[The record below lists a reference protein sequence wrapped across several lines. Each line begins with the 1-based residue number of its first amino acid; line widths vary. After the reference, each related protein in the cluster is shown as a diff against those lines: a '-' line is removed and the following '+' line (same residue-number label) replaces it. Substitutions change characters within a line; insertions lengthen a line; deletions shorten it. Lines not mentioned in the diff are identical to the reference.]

1 VVNRGTEQ
9 TGSADPE
16 AKTFVLVH
24 GGAHGAWAF
33 ERLAALLIQEGH
45 HVVARDLPGHG
56 LGARFPRSYTTR
68 PVNPRDFATEP
79 SPIAHLTL
87 GDYCDQVI
95 DTVRRLAQ
103 RTPHR
108 RIILLGHSMAGLV
121 LNQVGEAVPE
131 LIDRLVYLS
140 AWMTADGTSFSDYMD
155 APEFSTGLIP
165 SVLLADPAVTG
176 ALRMDF
182 RSGDPEYRAHV
193 KATFAADVDDDEWE
207 AITHLLTPDT
217 PVGPLAEPVTTTPD
231 RWGRIPR
238 TYITCT
244 EDRAVPPAAQ
254 RRFVDEAD
262 AYTPDNPT
270 DVRTLPTS
278 HSPFV
283 SQPEKLAEI
292 LLEL

>member
-1 VVNRGTEQ
+1 MNRETEQ
-9 TGSADPE
+9 AIPAGSDT
-16 AKTFVLVH
+16 KTFVLVH

-33 ERLAALLIQEGH
+33 ERLASLLVQEGH

-56 LGARFPRSYTTR
+56 LGARFPHSYTTR
-68 PVNPRDFATEP
+68 PLNPQEFATEP
-79 SPIAHLTL
+79 SPVAHLTL
-87 GDYCDQVI
+87 RDYRDQVT
-95 DTVRRLAQ
+95 DTIRRLAE
-103 RTPHR
+103 RMPHR
-108 RIILLGHSMAGLV
+108 HIIVLGHSMAGLV

-131 LIDRLVYLS
+131 LIGRLVYLS
-140 AWMTADGTSFSDYMD
+140 AWMTANGTSFSDYMD

-165 SVLLADPAVTG
+165 SILLADPAVTG
-176 ALRMDF
+176 TLRMDF
-182 RSGDPEYRAHV
+182 RSGDPEYRARV
-193 KATFAADVDDDEWE
+193 KATFAADADDHDWE
-207 AITHLLTPDT
+207 AVTNLLTPDT
-217 PVGPLAEPVTTTPD
+217 PIGPLAEKVTVTPA

-244 EDRAVPPAAQ
+244 DDRAVPPAAQ
-254 RRFVDEAD
+254 QRFIDEAD
-262 AYTPDNPT
+262 KYTPDNPT

>member
-1 VVNRGTEQ
+1 MEQ
-9 TGSADPE
+9 RTPVAEPE

-33 ERLAALLIQEGH
+33 ERLTSILVQEGH

-68 PVNPRDFATEP
+68 PMNPRAFATEP

-87 GDYCDQVI
+87 ADYRDQVI
-95 DTVRRLAQ
+95 DTVRRLAE
-103 RTPHR
+103 RMRHR

-140 AWMTADGTSFSDYMD
+140 AWMTADGTAFSDYMD
-155 APEFSTGLIP
+155 APEFSTGGIP
-165 SVLLADPAVTG
+165 SLLLADPAVTG

-182 RSGDPEYRAHV
+182 RSRDPQYLALV
-193 KATFAADVDDDEWE
+193 KATFAADVDDHEWE
-207 AITHLLTPDT
+207 AITNLLTPDT
-217 PVGPLAEPVTTTPD
+217 PIGPFTEPVTITPD

-254 RRFVDEAD
+254 RRFINEAD